1 LTIADPALEIT
12 IPMMDSDNHI
22 FEPDVV
28 LSSELFAPR
37 TGVPSAERA
46 LMIAVLED
54 AARCFLRP
62 YDPANRKQHA
72 LYEEARDWFL
82 SSEHS
87 RLFDFETVCAVLG
100 IDAAWLRRRMFALRS
115 PSDTRDAPTADD
127 ADEPPAADV
136 A

>member
-1 LTIADPALEIT
+1 MT
-12 IPMMDSDNHI
+12 DSENHI

-28 LSSELFAPR
+28 LSSEFFTPG
-37 TGVPSAERA
+37 TGLPSPERA

-54 AARCFLRP
+54 ATRCFLRR

-87 RLFDFETVCAVLG
+87 RLFDFETVCGVLG

-115 PSDTRDAPTADD
+115 P
-127 ADEPPAADV
+127 ADEDVETRAPNARAMDASDDGDESPAADV